1 MLEQGTGHLPVSEAW
16 GPQYRNYV
24 LLIGMEGCR
33 EAFLPSHK
41 MIKGLGRK
49 KALQMW
55 KSEFWGEERR
65 LLITGGGLDWKHERE
80 EKRENQAQICAH
92 QTTGMYLEVGALWT
106 LGRWNPGCRSDWH
119 PHHCLL
125 PLSGAVGKEPGL
137 LRIAMDAATCSFQ
150 RINGI
155 RNEILTLISHRC
167 LGS

>member
-1 MLEQGTGHLPVSEAW
+1 MVMLEQGTGHPPGSEAW

-65 LLITGGGLDWKHERE
+65 LLITGGGLDWKHERG
-80 EKRENQAQICAH
+80 EKRENQAQICAA

-106 LGRWNPGCRSDWH
+106 LGRWDPGCRSDWH
-119 PHHCLL
+119 P
-125 PLSGAVGKEPGL
+125 V
-137 LRIAMDAATCSFQ
+137 AASSLFQ
-150 RINGI
+150 GQWGRSQG
-155 RNEILTLISHRC
+155 C
-167 LGS
+167 